1 VPVSGRTGVLPGRT
15 ATTVKAISTSTLEND
30 PMGSQRSSAV
40 CGEGRAHGRPN
51 REDAILNGV
60 EDSPLPDGLNDEERA
75 FALASE
81 RRWRMAHELA
91 ARAPSM
97 DVGDLYHALCS
108 LELSPTERLRRGL
121 ARGRLRSYA
130 R

>member
-1 VPVSGRTGVLPGRT
+1 MARF
-15 ATTVKAISTSTLEND
+15 ATTITVTSLSKLENG
-30 PMGSQRSSAV
+30 PMGSQRSPAV
-40 CGEGRAHGRPN
+40 YGEGRADGRRN